1 MSNKCLITKLNGVVN
16 NSSLLKVGEL
26 RIKIHPSSNGSPLFV
41 YLLNNK
47 YIHLTIIGD
56 GYFTNQN
63 GNVNNGK
70 KRDLPASNTD
80 GFYVSSGEY
89 EISID
94 NKYALTRYETHHNSL
109 DDYSELRLCENLSD
123 LWVQGADID
132 LSVLKGLSL
141 ETVVLTGNKVTGN
154 LSDVA
159 HGSLKFLQLSDSAVK
174 GDISVIGSRCPNLY
188 HFNVIR
194 TACTGDIASL
204 KNLPLTHLYIGGTTL
219 FSNQFYGDLA
229 TVPATLKMLETS
241 GTNDKYTWSSRPS
254 SSSVFYM
261 AYPYLGDD
269 TDKALNDLANCVVPE
284 GNFPKAITIYG
295 NRTSASDAAIS
306 TLQSKGFTV
315 TVANA

>member
-26 RIKIHPSSNGSPLFV
+26 RIKIHPSSNGSPLLV

-47 YIHLTIIGD
+47 DIHLNIIGD

-109 DDYSELRLCENLSD
+109 DDYSELRLCKNLSA

-132 LSVLKGLSL
+132 LSILKDLSL

-154 LSDVA
+154 LSDIA
-159 HGSLKFLQLSDSAVK
+159 QGNLKFLQLSDSAVK
-174 GDISVIGSRCPNLY
+174 GDISVLGSCAKLNYL
-188 HFNVIR
+188 NVIR

-204 KNLPLTHLYIGGTTL
+204 KNLPLTHLYIGGTTP
-219 FSNQFYGDLA
+219 FGNQFYGDLA
-229 TVPATLKMLETS
+229 TVSATLKILETS

-254 SSSVFYM
+254 SSSVFYI
-261 AYPYLGDD
+261 AYAYLGDN
-269 TDKALNDLANCVVPE
+269 TDKALNDLANCAVPE
-284 GNFPKAITIYG
+284 GNYPKTITIYG

-315 TVANA
+315 LVTSA